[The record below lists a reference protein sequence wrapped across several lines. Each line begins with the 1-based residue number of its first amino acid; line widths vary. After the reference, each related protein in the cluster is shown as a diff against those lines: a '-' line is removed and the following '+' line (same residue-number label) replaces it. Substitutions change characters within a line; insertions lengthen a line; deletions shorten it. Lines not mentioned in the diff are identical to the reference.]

1 MKDSYPVTIVIPV
14 YADWASLKDCLASL
28 KSHIDT
34 KRHSVL
40 LVNDC
45 GPEADILENKIKK
58 TIEKWNNFYYFRN
71 NKNLGFVSTCNRA
84 ALQLDKTNNDILLLN
99 SDTIVTEGFLEE
111 MLHVLYEDPKN
122 GAVSPRSNNA
132 TIATIPLSS
141 AHQKGIEHEQS
152 YKIFKKIK
160 HKMPRYTIVPVAH
173 GFCMLIRRT
182 LIKKYGLFDKAF
194 GKGYGEE
201 VDFCMRI
208 SGGGYRSLLANRA
221 YVFHMEAK
229 SFSLEKKA
237 KILEQNN
244 KIIWTRYP
252 EYRQSVR
259 DYMDAALKREHEI
272 ELKSGIKT
280 SGSLKEGLRGLT
292 KRNKKVHSIVNKVH
306 KRLNL

>member
-1 MKDSYPVTIVIPV
+1 MSSVTIVIPV
-14 YADWASLKDCLASL
+14 YGDWPSLKDCLVSL
-28 KSHIDT
+28 KTHVNT
-34 KRHSVL
+34 KNHKVL

-45 GPEADILENKIKK
+45 GPEADILENNIKR

-71 NKNLGFVSTCNRA
+71 TKNLGFVGTCNRA
-84 ALQLDKTNNDILLLN
+84 ALQLDKTSNDILLLN

-111 MLHVLYEDPKN
+111 MLYVLYENPKN

-152 YKIFKKIK
+152 YRIFQKIK
-160 HKMPRYTIVPVAH
+160 NKMPRYTIVPVAH

-182 LIKKYGLFDKAF
+182 LIKKYDLFDKVF

-244 KIIWTRYP
+244 KIIWSRYP
-252 EYRQSVR
+252 DYRQSVR
-259 DYMDAALKREHEI
+259 DYMQNALKRESAI
-272 ELKSGIKT
+272 EVSAGVGKAHNIKSKFKLVVKSNKHIHK
-280 SGSLKEGLRGLT
+280 LARRLR
-292 KRNKKVHSIVNKVH
+292 KKIT
-306 KRLNL
+306 